1 MALASDIEIEGF
13 LRCICWSNDAQV
25 SAVPCSAQLCGK
37 LWLVVFAM
45 RAENPQV
52 LAMILFAAQFRTI
65 LIPRSQRDRGKPMC
79 LFTSSEPAGK
89 LCHWNI
95 FPQGKVVLAVWLP
108 SPIVGSLWWMV
119 CQAFPIS
126 QDAPS
131 HHWRAVVSGGKI
143 SLEWAKRHWAG
154 ACLLRHATRQIL
166 RDLLMLSTRN
176 TGHRG
181 VLGWSAEGV
190 LWSIACNH
198 LPISRNQCFQKE
210 SYPVSVP
217 NSPWKFRE
225 MNLYELVWT
234 C

>member
-1 MALASDIEIEGF
+1 MHLLVQRCPSLCCAMFGPALWEIVTGCVCNACRE
-13 LRCICWSNDAQV
+13 S
-25 SAVPCSAQLCGK
+25 P
-37 LWLVVFAM
+37 
-45 RAENPQV
+45 V

-65 LIPRSQRDRGKPMC
+65 LIPRSQRDGGKRMC

-143 SLEWAKRHWAG
+143 SLEWAKRRWAG
-154 ACLLRHATRQIL
+154 ACLLRHATGQIL

-190 LWSIACNH
+190 DLIYC
-198 LPISRNQCFQKE
+198 L
-210 SYPVSVP
+210 
-217 NSPWKFRE
+217 
-225 MNLYELVWT
+225 
-234 C
+234 